1 MAATT
6 NSVQH
11 QGELKRRIAGCRE
24 RLRRTR
30 TTQRIEERATVST
43 TRPRALELSEAFVC
57 DAPEDD
63 EGRAAATV
71 TDAPADSFVREGDSS
86 AEEGAEFELLLLAC
100 GAEKEAEA

>member
-1 MAATT
+1 
-6 NSVQH
+6 
-11 QGELKRRIAGCRE
+11 
-24 RLRRTR
+24 
-30 TTQRIEERATVST
+30 
-43 TRPRALELSEAFVC
+43 LELSEAFVC

-63 EGRAAATV
+63 EGRAAAATV